1 MAANTKKNQE
11 VTEEIKEKATTKVD
25 DSKVEKNE
33 VSTVENTETQVAE
46 PKKGI
51 VGTVVGV
58 GTAVKNGVT
67 GFAKKHPFITGLV
80 VGGAAG
86 AIGIAAVKKSQSK
99 NTCDEPADID
109 ADFEE
114 IPDFDSEMD
123 FDVEQTDLATE
134 FEATVDEAVDAQ

>member
-51 VGTVVGV
+51 VGTVVGI

-67 GFAKKHPFITGLV
+67 GFAKKHPVMDL
-80 VGGAAG
+80 AAF
-86 AIGIAAVKKSQSK
+86 AAVLLQLLRSHSLRILARSQLMLRLTLKRSQ
-99 NTCDEPADID
+99 IS
-109 ADFEE
+109 
-114 IPDFDSEMD
+114 ILRWILMLSR
-123 FDVEQTDLATE
+123 QI
-134 FEATVDEAVDAQ
+134 